1 MPLLPIARQLLR
13 PLAAGLLALLLSPV
27 APVLAAEIKFQ
38 GTEAT
43 ALPDFPHPLLASE
56 RYTLPN
62 GLAVVLHPDHR
73 AARVETQ
80 VWYRVGALD
89 EPLGQTGI
97 AHALEHMMFRG
108 TKAYPADGFSKRVHE
123 LGGSENAYTTTDN
136 TYYYIQLPARFLKEA
151 LLLEADRM
159 RNLDLKDADF
169 KTEIEVIKEER
180 RMRYDNNPVMLMN
193 EQLDKLTYGNTRP
206 GIAVIGSMAD
216 LESMQPQQLR
226 DWYKQWYT
234 PGNATLVIAGDFDP
248 AQARVLVQQYF
259 GGIAAK
265 AAPARPDVALPL
277 PAEKD
282 EPRRVVIKAPSYNS
296 YVSFRW
302 SLPMTMPAED
312 VAALQVMARMLDG
325 EYQTNSLAEASSDLS
340 SDFSWLGRETPSFTL
355 TAAKSADRSLSTLEG
370 AMSKQ
375 VRLLQGAGLYRETLE
390 RAQRRLLTDQIFQY
404 DALSNKTMHLGLLYS
419 SGQTP
424 ETWVTSL
431 KLTQE
436 VKLKDLE
443 RVAERYLT
451 DKYLTIAVLDAL
463 PPEKNQPVN
472 VEMNHGR

>member
-1 MPLLPIARQLLR
+1 MSVFSFAGHLR
-13 PLAAGLLALLLSPV
+13 LPLAGCLLGLLLGHA
-27 APVLAAEIKFQ
+27 APLQAAEIKIQ
-38 GTEAT
+38 GGEPSAM
-43 ALPDFPHPLLASE
+43 PDFPHPLLASE

-80 VWYRVGALD
+80 VWYRVGSLD

-108 TKAYPADGFSKRVHE
+108 TKNLPGDGFAKRVHE
-123 LGGSENAYTTTDN
+123 LGGSENAYTTSDN
-136 TYYYIQLPARFLKEA
+136 TYYYIQLPARYLKEA
-151 LLLEADRM
+151 LALEADRM

-180 RMRYDNNPVMLMN
+180 RLRYDNNPVMLMN
-193 EQLDKLTYGNTRP
+193 EQLDKLTFGNTRP

-216 LESMQPQQLR
+216 LESLQPQQLR
-226 DWYKQWYT
+226 DWYKQWYV

-248 AQARVLVQQYF
+248 AQARALVQQHF
-259 GGIAAK
+259 GAIPAR
-265 AAPARPDVALPL
+265 AAPARPDVAPALA
-277 PAEKD
+277 AEKD
-282 EPRRVVIKAPSYNS
+282 EPRRVVVKAPSYNS

-302 SLPMTMPAED
+302 SLPGELPAD
-312 VAALQVMARMLDG
+312 DIAALQVLARMLNG
-325 EYQTNSLAEASSDLS
+325 EYQTTSLAEASSALS
-340 SDFSWLGRETPSFTL
+340 SDFSWLGREAPSFSL
-355 TAAKSADRSLSTLEG
+355 IAAKSADRSLSTLEG
-370 AMSKQ
+370 AMHKQ
-375 VRLLQGAGLYRETLE
+375 ARLLQGAGLYRETLE
-390 RAQRRLLTDQIFQY
+390 RAQRRVLTEQIFQY

-419 SGQTP
+419 MGETP
-424 ETWVTSL
+424 ESWVANL
-431 KLTQE
+431 QRTQA

-443 RVAERYLT
+443 RVAERYLI